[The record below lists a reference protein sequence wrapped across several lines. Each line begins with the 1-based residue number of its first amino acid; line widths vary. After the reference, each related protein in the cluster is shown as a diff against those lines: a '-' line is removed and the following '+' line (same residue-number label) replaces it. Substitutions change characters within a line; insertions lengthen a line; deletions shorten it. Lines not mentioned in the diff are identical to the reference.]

1 MVHRVHLPRHI
12 RSQGL
17 NPLSVLS
24 PASLLCRLG
33 QRTLTGFHLQGFPLR
48 EGRSLLSE
56 LSPFLRLALYRTI
69 PVFRPGCRFKDSFLL
84 AVRSYQAPL
93 IRRRVRRF
101 PPGVFLPG
109 DFSFSLPL
117 SSPGL
122 GSVRD
127 PPSGVFRL
135 WHRQARSRH
144 FSLTRSPSPSRF
156 FP

>member
-1 MVHRVHLPRHI
+1 VVHRVHLPRHI
-12 RSQGL
+12 RSQSL
-17 NPLSVLS
+17 NSLSVLS
-24 PASLLCRLG
+24 PAGLLCRLG

-56 LSPFLRLALYRTI
+56 LSPFLRLAPCRTL